1 VRVLSPCPLP
11 LSPTHA
17 RKLKAVFRA
26 RLERQATHN
35 RTVEQ
40 DAMPS
45 RYASCYASP
54 LFRPFLRWLP
64 LQIHSHMRMIM
75 LMNMDHLMNMDIDA
89 WLAEREA

>member
-1 VRVLSPCPLP
+1 
-11 LSPTHA
+11 
-17 RKLKAVFRA
+17 
-26 RLERQATHN
+26 
-35 RTVEQ
+35 
-40 DAMPS
+40 MPS
-45 RYASCYASP
+45 RYASRYASP